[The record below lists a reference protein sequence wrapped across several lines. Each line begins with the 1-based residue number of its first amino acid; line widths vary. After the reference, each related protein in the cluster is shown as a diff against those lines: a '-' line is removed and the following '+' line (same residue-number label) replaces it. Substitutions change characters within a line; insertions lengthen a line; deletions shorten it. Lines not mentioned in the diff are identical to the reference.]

1 MGEFMR
7 RLTYAAAM
15 IAATLTAFS
24 AAAQVTVR
32 VAYAGSMGV
41 VMDKG
46 LGPAFS
52 KLTGDEFQGIGQ
64 GAYGLARLIAGGQ
77 VQADVFVSIT
87 PGPIRI
93 LQDAGL
99 VGPATP
105 VASTSMVIVYN
116 DRGPYAAQF
125 AAARDGKA
133 EWWRVL
139 ETPGLKFGRTDP
151 ATDPQGQNIIF
162 TMLLAQRYYKQPDL
176 EAKVLG
182 DVANPQQVFGEGSV
196 LARVQAGQL
205 DASSGYESAAVS
217 AKMPF
222 IKLPDEI
229 NLSDPALQTEWYDTV
244 SFNLPGKDGASKAI
258 KPQPMV
264 FYAAVLKNSR
274 NAARAARF
282 LDFMTSAEGQK
293 IFKDNGYGEPKGDKL

>member
-1 MGEFMR
+1 MG
-7 RLTYAAAM
+7 RLTTAAAM
-15 IAATLTAFS
+15 IAATLTIS
-24 AAAQVTVR
+24 STAAHADTIR
-32 VAYAGSMGV
+32 IAYAGSMGV

-52 KLTGDEFQGIGQ
+52 KQTGDEFQGIGQ

-99 VGPATP
+99 VGQAVP

-116 DRGPYAAQF
+116 DKGPYAAQF
-125 AAARDGKA
+125 AAARKGKA
-133 EWWRVL
+133 EWWKVL

-162 TMLLAQRYYKQPDL
+162 TMLLAERYYKQPDL
-176 EAKVLG
+176 DAKVLG
-182 DVANPQQVFGEGSV
+182 DVTNPQEVFAEGSV
-196 LARVQAGQL
+196 MARVQAGQL

-222 IKLPDEI
+222 IALPDEI
-229 NLSDPALQTEWYDTV
+229 NLSNPALQSEWYDKV
-244 SFNLPGKDGASKAI
+244 SFNLPGKDGKPKEI

-264 FYAAVLKNSR
+264 FYAAVLKNSK
-274 NAARAARF
+274 NPSGAAHF
-282 LDFMTSAEGQK
+282 LDFLTSAEGRK
-293 IFKDNGYGEPKGDKL
+293 IFKDNGYGEPKGDKI